1 MQDVYPRA
9 KLAGLVISTMAICT
23 TLKEVYTQ
31 RNLRDPREESKQRVL
46 RIVSDTASYS
56 RTCETDIVVDDKTN
70 KMSSMIIS
78 LCNNKIGDRDSIDWK
93 KLKPFNDT
101 LRRLH
106 VRKND
111 FSALNMD
118 SINNLTALE
127 EFNLAENQYL
137 QSIDGLPTVPTLQTI
152 RVVRNGD
159 IDQNEKMIIDDMSMS
174 TLINLVNLQVCNC
187 KLPGT
192 GIPIDVFN
200 FPSLQTLDISNNEGG
215 LTNIGA
221 ANWSNSLRHI
231 SLESTQLTGNLSST
245 IFNSATHVY
254 LSGNQITGTITM
266 VRDSKTKV
274 LMASN
279 NAISMLEIQDTSVN
293 TVNVS
298 SQSGKL
304 TLKLKTM
311 SVIDT
316 LDISRNELCID
327 TMQSVTCKRLIMSH
341 LNLNRGLMI
350 PNFDLL
356 VLWGSQLSMTNVQ
369 TVLSP
374 QTLDLIK
381 QALTSRSVV
390 PVAYKIA
397 HVLVRQPLAMILWL
411 LAIGQ
416 NNVTTLTMEGAYR
429 NTGTVVNAV
438 PILRKEAMRVILAM
452 HRQPDNIVVDP
463 ASRSGLRQWFDVNNE
478 SEFTFL
484 NN

>member
-9 KLAGLVISTMAICT
+9 KLVGLVISTMAICT

-46 RIVSDTASYS
+46 QIASDTASYS

-70 KMSSMIIS
+70 KMSSMSIS

-111 FSALNMD
+111 FLELNMD

-159 IDQNEKMIIDDMSMS
+159 IDQGVKMTIDDMSMS
-174 TLINLVNLQVCNC
+174 TLTNLVNLQVCNC
-187 KLPGT
+187 NLPNT

-215 LTNIGA
+215 FTNIGA

-231 SLESTQLTGNLSST
+231 SLESTKLTGDLSPT
-245 IFNSATHVY
+245 IFTSATHVY
-254 LSGNQITGTITM
+254 LSDNRITGTITM
-266 VRDSKTKV
+266 QRGSTTKV

-279 NAISMLEIQDTSVN
+279 NAISVLDIQDTAVN

-298 SQSGKL
+298 SQSGEL
-304 TLKLKTM
+304 TLKLKAM
-311 SVIDT
+311 YVIDT

-327 TMQSVTCKRLIMSH
+327 TMHSVTCKRLIMSH
-341 LNLNRGLMI
+341 LKLNRGLMI
-350 PNFDLL
+350 PNFDFL
-356 VLWGSQLSMTNVQ
+356 VIWGSQLTMSNVY
-369 TVLSP
+369 TSLSP
-374 QTLDLIK
+374 TTLDQTK
-381 QALTSRSVV
+381 QALKDRSEV
-390 PVAYKIA
+390 PVTHKIA

-411 LAIGQ
+411 IAIEQ
-416 NNVTTLTMEGAYR
+416 NTVTTLTMEGAYR
-429 NTGTVVNAV
+429 NTGTVVNV
-438 PILRKEAMRVILAM
+438 PNFRKEAMRDILAM
-452 HRQPDNIVVDP
+452 HSQPDNVVVDP
-463 ASRSGLRQWFDVNNE
+463 ASRSGLRQWFGVNNE

-484 NN
+484 ND